1 MNNIPS
7 WIWEGDY
14 MPVVDCQGLV
24 RDYAL
29 GKTIVHALRNV
40 SLSVDEG
47 DFLAIVGSSGSGKT
61 TLLNMIGCIDTPD
74 GGTVS
79 IDGQPTGGLSSDDL
93 ADVRSQK
100 IGFIFQTFNLIPVLS
115 AVENVEY
122 PLLRHRLSSK
132 ERRDRALHALEM
144 VELGH
149 VGKNK
154 PNELSG
160 GQRQRV
166 AIARALA
173 VNPRIVL
180 ADEPTANLDHKTGLN
195 ILHLMKRIN
204 KQAGTTFI
212 FSTHDPK
219 VMELAERLVEL
230 EDGEITTVGTYR
242 RWDPT
247 GALAH
252 LSHHIDDIIDN
263 MFEHEY

>member
-1 MNNIPS
+1 MKNIPS

-24 RDYAL
+24 KDYAL

-74 GGTVS
+74 TGAVS
-79 IDGQPTGGLSSDDL
+79 IDGQSIAGLSPDDL
-93 ADVRSQK
+93 ADLRSRK
-100 IGFIFQTFNLIPVLS
+100 IGFIFQTFNLIPVLT

-122 PLLRHRLSSK
+122 PILRHGLSAN
-132 ERRDRALHALEM
+132 ERGNRALHALEM

-149 VGKNK
+149 VARHK
-154 PNELSG
+154 PSELSG

-173 VNPRIVL
+173 INPRIVL
-180 ADEPTANLDHKTGLN
+180 ADEPTANIDHKTGMN

-204 KQAGTTFI
+204 KQSRTTFI

-219 VMELAERLVEL
+219 VMDLAERLVEL
-230 EDGEITTVGTYR
+230 EDGEITTTGTYR

>member
-1 MNNIPS
+1 MKNVPS

-24 RDYAL
+24 KDYAL

-74 GGTVS
+74 AGTVS
-79 IDGQPTGGLSSDDL
+79 IDGQPTDGLSADNL

-122 PLLRHRLSSK
+122 PLLRHRLSLK

-144 VELGH
+144 VELSH
-149 VGKNK
+149 VARHK
-154 PNELSG
+154 PSELSG

-173 VNPRIVL
+173 INPRIVL
-180 ADEPTANLDHKTGLN
+180 ADEPTANIDHKTGMN

-204 KQAGTTFI
+204 KQARTTFI

-230 EDGEITTVGTYR
+230 EDGEITTTGTYR